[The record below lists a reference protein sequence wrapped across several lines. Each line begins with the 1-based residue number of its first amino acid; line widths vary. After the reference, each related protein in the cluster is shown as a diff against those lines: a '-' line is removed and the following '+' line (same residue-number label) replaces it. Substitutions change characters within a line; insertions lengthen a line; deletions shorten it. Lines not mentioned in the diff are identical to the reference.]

1 LNTVL
6 RGTKP
11 DSIFC
16 SRTCRIASIEQE
28 GMELPKHVLEQNI
41 LSGLVPRRTVFKQ
54 AYPNRPESEFHPSD
68 GRHRRTSEIG
78 LFPLHV
84 RNIIHDLRVDLR
96 FPLLLQ
102 DASEFAD
109 ETPKKKK
116 KKPTPKKSRIA
127 KDEPEFDEDGNE
139 ILKNLGDP

>member
-1 LNTVL
+1 MTRLTSIIL
-6 RGTKP
+6 RRSLAFIKP
-11 DSIFC
+11 SCFGSSIPSC
-16 SRTCRIASIEQE
+16 SMLAI
-28 GMELPKHVLEQNI
+28 LHVLEQNI

-102 DASEFAD
+102 DLITVLVEL
-109 ETPKKKK
+109 
-116 KKPTPKKSRIA
+116 R
-127 KDEPEFDEDGNE
+127 
-139 ILKNLGDP
+139 LVLGDP